1 MSPADAIALPFIE
14 RDFET
19 PSYDRK
25 LELDRIRSREY
36 KQKRRKGKDKDVPTK
51 KEEDYEKTDRLFRR
65 RCNAPAA
72 LHPRA
77 RRKKDDLLQRLG
89 KCEDAIQR
97 ITDAVRGGH
106 NDVRTVAIVKDALFT
121 LDQQITKERMQK

>member
-25 LELDRIRSREY
+25 LALDRIRTREY
-36 KQKRRKGKDKDVPTK
+36 KARRKKQMK
-51 KEEDYEKTDRLFRR
+51 RLTGFAVGDATRR
-65 RCNAPAA
+65 P
-72 LHPRA
+72 HYIHGSGV
-77 RRKKDDLLQRLG
+77 KKDDLLQRLG

-97 ITDAVRGGH
+97 ITDAVRRCH
-106 NDVRTVAIVKDALFT
+106 DDMSAPRYIAMIRSSLHD
-121 LDQQITKERMQK
+121 LDEQIAKERSENG

>member
-14 RDFET
+14 RNFET

-25 LELDRIRSREY
+25 LALDRIRTREY
-36 KQKRRKGKDKDVPTK
+36 K
-51 KEEDYEKTDRLFRR
+51 
-65 RCNAPAA
+65 
-72 LHPRA
+72 A
-77 RRKKDDLLQRLG
+77 RREKMKRLTGFAVGDATRRPHYIHGPGVKKDDLLQRLG

-106 NDVRTVAIVKDALFT
+106 NDVRTVAMVKDALFT
-121 LDQQITKERMQK
+121 LDQQIQNERLKNGQA

>member
-25 LELDRIRSREY
+25 LELDRIGTRQY
-36 KQKRRKGKDKDVPTK
+36 KQQRRKSKDTDVPTK
-51 KEEDYEKTDRLFRR
+51 KEEDHEKTDKPYRR
-65 RCNAPAA
+65 RCNAQTA

-77 RRKKDDLLQRLG
+77 RREKG
-89 KCEDAIQR
+89 
-97 ITDAVRGGH
+97 
-106 NDVRTVAIVKDALFT
+106 
-121 LDQQITKERMQK
+121 

>member
-25 LELDRIRSREY
+25 LELGRIRSREY
-36 KQKRRKGKDKDVPTK
+36 KARRKKQMK
-51 KEEDYEKTDRLFRR
+51 RLTGFAVGDATRR
-65 RCNAPAA
+65 P
-72 LHPRA
+72 HYIHGPGV
-77 RRKKDDLLQRLG
+77 KKDDLLQRLG

-106 NDVRTVAIVKDALFT
+106 NDVRTVAMVKDALLT

>member
-36 KQKRRKGKDKDVPTK
+36 KARRKKQMK
-51 KEEDYEKTDRLFRR
+51 RLTGIAVGDATRR
-65 RCNAPAA
+65 P
-72 LHPRA
+72 HYIHGPGV
-77 RRKKDDLLQRLG
+77 KKDDLLQRLG
-89 KCEDAIQR
+89 KCEDAIER
-97 ITDAVRGGH
+97 ITDAVRRCH
-106 NDVRTVAIVKDALFT
+106 DDRSALRYIAMIRNSLHD
-121 LDQQITKERMQK
+121 LDEQIQKERSENG

>member
-36 KQKRRKGKDKDVPTK
+36 KQKRKKSKDTDVPTK
-51 KEEDYEKTDRLFRR
+51 KEE
-65 RCNAPAA
+65 
-72 LHPRA
+72 
-77 RRKKDDLLQRLG
+77 
-89 KCEDAIQR
+89 
-97 ITDAVRGGH
+97 
-106 NDVRTVAIVKDALFT
+106 
-121 LDQQITKERMQK
+121 